1 MPLKPFKLYGIEGI
15 EYSSVIDK
23 YRQLCL
29 NGIKDIDD
37 SSISVYGISEPKY
50 IIRKHPRKPLRD
62 DTRILNKAKY
72 LIHSISYRQQ
82 TSRENNEDGASL
94 QMSVLQDVIGED
106 VFELMTALVET
117 GHVKKS
123 PIFELGRFS
132 RRYKVIGS
140 IITEPCTNATIR
152 KYIDKTREILNDNIS
167 KRLASEEFKKEYG
180 DGFAETYVKNLNRF
194 KISDEKGFNAFA
206 KTQTENNPNSEA
218 YYTFIK
224 NAFKDK
230 LKIYSI
236 DGNNRI
242 YHILTSLKRELK
254 RFINIR
260 YSIDC
265 SNSHPLLFNYF
276 IYLNEDIPVSV
287 STCISCTLSSIP
299 YNNHYDTKYLRNILI
314 DNGLK
319 KSDIARIEDDE
330 LMYLWKTTT
339 GVFWDG
345 LLKVH
350 EEEGYDRVEIKQKM
364 FAEVFYSK
372 TQKDSWKVFAK
383 EFKAQYPNVYAL
395 ILKWKEPLK
404 HDDTK
409 AVLLRRS
416 KAIELG
422 GRAWMEDETT
432 ALPNVMMDLE
442 SVIFRDILQA
452 LFRKRICA
460 VHIHDA
466 IVIPAVKS
474 TEKIDSTQVQE
485 VMRGAYKRF
494 GLCPTFKVETY

>member
-1 MPLKPFKLYGIEGI
+1 MPLKPFNLYSIEGVDYDTI
-15 EYSSVIDK
+15 ISK
-23 YRQLCL
+23 YRQLC
-29 NGIKDIDD
+29 NDGIKDIDD
-37 SSISVYGISEPKY
+37 SSLSVYGNPQPKY
-50 IIRKHPRKPLRD
+50 IVRKHPRKPLKD
-62 DTRILNKAKY
+62 DTRIQNKTKY
-72 LIHSISYRQQ
+72 LIHSIAYRQQ
-82 TSRENNEDGASL
+82 TSRDNNEDGASL

-106 VFELMTALVET
+106 VFELMMALVES
-117 GHVKKS
+117 GHVKQS
-123 PIFELGRFS
+123 PIYSIGRFS

-140 IITEPCTNATIR
+140 IRTEPCTNATIR
-152 KYIDKTREILNDNIS
+152 KYIDRTREILNDNIT
-167 KRLASEEFKKEYG
+167 KRLASAEFKKEYG
-180 DGFAETYVKNLNRF
+180 DGFAETYIKNLNRF
-194 KISDEKGFNAFA
+194 KIANEKGFKAYVKA
-206 KTQTENNPNSEA
+206 QVEKNPDTEA
-218 YYTFIK
+218 YYNFVK
-224 NAFKDK
+224 EAFKDK

-254 RFINIR
+254 VYLNIR

-276 IYLNEDIPVSV
+276 IYLNNDIPVSI
-287 STCISCTLSSIP
+287 STRISHILQSIP
-299 YNNHYDTKYLRNILI
+299 SNNHYDTKYLCNMLI
-314 DNGLK
+314 NNGIEE
-319 KSDIARIEDDE
+319 SEIAKIKDDE
-330 LMYLWKTTT
+330 LLYLWKTTA

-350 EEEGYDRVEIKQKM
+350 EAEGYDRGEIKRKM

-372 TQKDSWKVFAK
+372 TQKDSWKVFAQ

-409 AVLLRRS
+409 AILLRRS

-432 ALPNVMMDLE
+432 ALPNIMMDLE
-442 SVIFRDILQA
+442 SVIFRDILKA

-466 IVIPAVKS
+466 IVVPAIKS
-474 TEKIDSTQVQE
+474 TEKVYAEQVKA
-485 VMRGAYKRF
+485 VMCDTYKRF